1 MKRIILIYGLIAG
14 LIVAA
19 GMVAA
24 MAIGLHSMV
33 FGYLTMLVA
42 LSMVFMGIKQYRD
55 EHLGGTIRF
64 GTAIATGLGISL
76 VATVLYVLGWE
87 AYLFTTDYTF
97 MPEYVAQTIEAE
109 RARGASAADLARMQ
123 KEFDGYITMYE
134 SPPLRMGMTALEI
147 APVALLV
154 TLVSAALLRNPGFL
168 PARTGRYE
176 TGVN

>member
-1 MKRIILIYGLIAG
+1 
-14 LIVAA
+14 
-19 GMVAA
+19 
-24 MAIGLHSMV
+24 
-33 FGYLTMLVA
+33 
-42 LSMVFMGIKQYRD
+42 
-55 EHLGGTIRF
+55 
-64 GTAIATGLGISL
+64 
-76 VATVLYVLGWE
+76 
-87 AYLFTTDYTF
+87 TDYTF